1 MAAEPA
7 LQLADISEPALA
19 TFWPPAPLWW
29 GLALV
34 LFLLLVWMVRH
45 LMRRRHKQ
53 LALRQARQE
62 WAQLSPLQSAE
73 LNQLL
78 KRLVKHY
85 QPTHPALSAALP
97 QWQQLLQS
105 LHTEPLPDLQHLLY
119 QGAPAEQQQQQFYHW
134 AGALLRQLN
143 VQQLEALCSN

>member
-29 GLALV
+29 GLAF
-34 LFLLLVWMVRH
+34 FLLLAVGWLVRRQ
-45 LMRRRHKQ
+45 MRQRQKQ
-53 LALRQARQE
+53 LALRQARAE
-62 WAQLSPLQSAE
+62 WAALSASQSAE

-85 QPTHPALSAALP
+85 QPTHPALFASVS

-105 LHTEPLPDLQHLLY
+105 LTAQPLPDLQHLLY
-119 QGAPAEQQQQQFYHW
+119 QPQPAAELQQQFYHW
-134 AGALLRQLN
+134 AGELLRQLK
-143 VQQLEALCSN
+143 VQQLESLCSN